1 MRAAWLELANSGLAA
16 RPGNPI
22 DKGLRITGIHPRM
35 FIGVDR
41 NYAVLIVQR
50 RIAFDENSVVGLIPE
65 AYLSRAIG

>member
-1 MRAAWLELANSGLAA
+1 MGLAA

-22 DKGLRITGIHPRM
+22 DKGLRITCIHPRM
-35 FIGVDR
+35 FIGVDS

-65 AYLSRAIG
+65 AYPSRAIG